1 MMPRHIA
8 QKAAMAMTI
17 TVFKFKEE
25 SKGEKKRAICNIV
38 YEITG
43 TFRTEYEN
51 EIEYEND
58 FPISNQSHP
67 QNSRSFL
74 LFTIR

>member
-1 MMPRHIA
+1 MYTIMPRHMA
-8 QKAAMAMTI
+8 QKAAMAMTT

-25 SKGEKKRAICNIV
+25 SNGEKKRVICKIV

-51 EIEYEND
+51 EIE
-58 FPISNQSHP
+58 
-67 QNSRSFL
+67 
-74 LFTIR
+74 

>member
-1 MMPRHIA
+1 
-8 QKAAMAMTI
+8 MAMTT

-25 SKGEKKRAICNIV
+25 SKGEKKRASCNIV

-58 FPISNQSHP
+58 FPILISHIP
-67 QNSRSFL
+67 RTLAPSCC
-74 LFTIR
+74 